1 LNLRETILS
10 VHTKATCTKIIN
22 WVGNNQQRFDELFNL
37 FLSEDKI
44 IAQRSGWPLSYAV
57 MKYPGLIQKHFQR
70 LLKNL
75 RKTGLHDAVKRNSI
89 RLLQDFKIPEKF
101 QGDVMDICFG
111 YISSPAEKPAV
122 KAFSL
127 TVLHNLSKEYP
138 EIKQELKT
146 IIENRWDFE
155 SAAFRSRAQ
164 QILNEFNTTSSP

>member
-1 LNLRETILS
+1 MNLRETILS
-10 VHTKATCTKIIN
+10 VHTKANCTKVIN
-22 WVGNNQQRFDELFNL
+22 WVGNDQQRFDDLFNL

-44 IAQRSGWPLSYAV
+44 IAQRAGWPLSCAV
-57 MKYPGLIQKHFQR
+57 IKYPGLIQKHFEK

-75 RKTGLHDAVKRNSI
+75 RKSGLHDSVKRNSI
-89 RLLQDFKIPEKF
+89 RLLHDLKIPEKY
-101 QGDVMDICFG
+101 QGDVMDISFG

-146 IIENRWDFE
+146 IIVDRWDFE
-155 SAAFRSRAQ
+155 SAAFRSRAK
-164 QILNEFNTTSSP
+164 QILKEFNTTSSP